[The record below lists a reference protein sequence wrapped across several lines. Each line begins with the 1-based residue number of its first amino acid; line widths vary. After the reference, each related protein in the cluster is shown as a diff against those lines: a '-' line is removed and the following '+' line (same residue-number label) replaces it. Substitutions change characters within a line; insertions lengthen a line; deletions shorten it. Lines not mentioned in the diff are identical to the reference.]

1 MKRIDLP
8 IDDNLNFQFRKW
20 TKVGN
25 YYVTTCKDGDFFE
38 CMLRDKEELETEEY
52 AILLIEPRLDLD
64 PKILHE
70 ELCSIA
76 ELLEEFR
83 SYESDSTDE
92 RGDEGD

>member
-25 YYVTTCKDGDFFE
+25 YYVTTCKDEDFFE

-92 RGDEGD
+92 RGNEGD

>member
-20 TKVGN
+20 TKVGS
-25 YYVTTCKDGDFFE
+25 YYVTTCRDEDFFE

-76 ELLEEFR
+76 ELLEEFKR
-83 SYESDSTDE
+83 YESHDPNE
-92 RGDEGD
+92 RRDEGD